1 MRAFDLKIKPDRLR
15 KSGEGVTS
23 RPGFTLTELL
33 VVSAIIVILIGLAL
47 PMARPAL
54 EERQVREG
62 ARQLTT
68 VLSRARIKASELQRP
83 CGVRLE
89 RYDDHPDDKNTCLL
103 LRPLDSPPPY
113 SGMQILVRVDVNN
126 ESTQTQDG
134 ETVYVYDFTFRRA
147 VRGSASADGLLEA
160 QAFAK
165 LVGGGDKIKFNHAGR
180 LYEIMNKSD
189 LNQNG
194 SKVTSVTLSDKITL
208 SVKDNLAFIVYRRPI
223 PSLGQATVM
232 PSGSVIDLKY
242 SGVGQTNTD
251 FDSASGPID
260 IIFSPRGEVQ
270 TVYYDGQAQPA
281 IDPIFFMVGRYDRT
295 YSIEPEDGLRNYQDP
310 NNLWVVLLPRTGL
323 AAGGDVVPD
332 KNVTGSRGDA
342 AKVQQTMG
350 GR

>member
-1 MRAFDLKIKPDRLR
+1 MRAFDLNIKPDRLR

-89 RYDDHPDDKNTCLL
+89 RYKDHPDDENTCLL

-113 SGMQILVRVDVNN
+113 SGMQTLVRVDV
-126 ESTQTQDG
+126 ELTGGSEG
-134 ETVYVYDFTFRRA
+134 AYVYDFTFRRA
-147 VRGSASADGLLEA
+147 VRGSTSADGLLEA

-165 LVGGGDKIKFNHAGR
+165 LIGGGAKIKFNHAGR
-180 LYEIMNKSD
+180 LYKIMNGD
-189 LNQNG
+189 LSQSGN
-194 SKVTSVTLSDKITL
+194 KVTGIILSDKITL
-208 SVKDNLAFIVYRRPI
+208 STTDNLAFIVYRRPI

-251 FDSASGPID
+251 FKDASGPID

-270 TVYYDGQAQPA
+270 TVYYNEQAQPA

-332 KNVTGSRGDA
+332 KNVTLSRGDA